1 MVDLCC
7 SIALFN
13 VISLLYPF
21 YFPISIWD
29 EYYFL
34 LFFIL
39 SYGILDCLC
48 KSENYSLSTYCGK
61 FKVVNFLYIFDQCQ
75 ESYLLTDIALLSCE
89 DYIYLL
95 TPQSY
100 SSWVIDGESQCSLD
114 FPNCQSV
121 AQFPHLPEGK
131 NNHI

>member
-1 MVDLCC
+1 MP
-7 SIALFN
+7 FN
-13 VISLLYPF
+13 EI
-21 YFPISIWD
+21 
-29 EYYFL
+29 
-34 LFFIL
+34 
-39 SYGILDCLC
+39 C
-48 KSENYSLSTYCGK
+48 KLE
-61 FKVVNFLYIFDQCQ
+61 VVNFLYIFDQCQ

-131 NNHI
+131 NNLKKFLKSCPILSLPIQSIWKAN

>member
-1 MVDLCC
+1 M
-7 SIALFN
+7 ALAG
-13 VISLLYPF
+13 IKEGRQSRYKTTCLL
-21 YFPISIWD
+21 II
-29 EYYFL
+29 L
-34 LFFIL
+34 MLFSVFRQF
-39 SYGILDCLC
+39 
-48 KSENYSLSTYCGK
+48 GK
-61 FKVVNFLYIFDQCQ
+61 LEVVNFLYIFDQCQ

-114 FPNCQSV
+114 FPNCQSI
-121 AQFPHLPEGK
+121 AQFPHLLEGK